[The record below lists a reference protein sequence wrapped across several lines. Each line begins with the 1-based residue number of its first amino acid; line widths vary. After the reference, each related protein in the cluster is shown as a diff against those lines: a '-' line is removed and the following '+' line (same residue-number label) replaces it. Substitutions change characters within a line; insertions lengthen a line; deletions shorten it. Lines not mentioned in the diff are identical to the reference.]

1 MHLIL
6 ERAVGA
12 LSTLSTA
19 MTFEARLAA
28 ILEQPKVVI
37 YLDADTIVQVGGCG
51 GQLRR
56 KL

>member
-1 MHLIL
+1 M
-6 ERAVGA
+6 GA